1 MTANGFTFIE
11 TLMVVL
17 LMGIVAT
24 LAVPAVD
31 SVLTGEKIDAAAAS
45 VVGDIR
51 YAQSLAI
58 RTQKLHSVIF
68 NPANDTYRLTDQA
81 GTTVQHPLTKQAY
94 QVSFV
99 TQERWQ
105 GIDLVSTTF
114 AGGTNTV
121 TFDSLG
127 APQSAGV
134 VTLGFAGKQRLISV
148 VHPTGRVT
156 YQ

>member
-11 TLMVVL
+11 TLIVVL

-31 SVLTGEKIDAAAAS
+31 SVLTGEKIDAAAAA

-99 TQERWQ
+99 TQARWQ
-105 GIDLVSTTF
+105 GIDLVLTTF
-114 AGGTNTV
+114 A
-121 TFDSLG
+121 
-127 APQSAGV
+127 
-134 VTLGFAGKQRLISV
+134 
-148 VHPTGRVT
+148 
-156 YQ
+156 

>member
-24 LAVPAVD
+24 LAVPALD
-31 SVLTGEKIDAAAAS
+31 SAFTETKIDA
-45 VVGDIR
+45 VTVWIIGDIR

-58 RTQKLHSVIF
+58 RTQQLHSVIF
-68 NPANDTYRLTDQA
+68 DPANDAYRLADKD
-81 GTTVQHPLTKQAY
+81 GTTIQHPLTKQAY
-94 QVSFV
+94 QVNFT
-99 TQERWQ
+99 TQARWQ

-121 TFDSLG
+121 IFDSLG
-127 APQSAGV
+127 APQSAGI
-134 VTLGFAGKQRLISV
+134 VTLRFAGQQRLISV
-148 VHPTGRVT
+148 ASPTGRVL